1 MSSMISR
8 FFRPLKEGFH
18 GVIRHGAMSLSS
30 ATAVT
35 LTLII
40 VSLFIIFTA
49 TVRRV
54 TTTLEES
61 FSISVQIDFDHESAE
76 QEDAISLAIS
86 KIDGVKKITYYTK
99 DQEFQYYLDSFED
112 EETREA
118 MAPYDDDFN
127 PMHDAFY
134 VDVEDGTKLEDVAAE
149 ISEIEGVYNV
159 KFGGQSAV
167 QLISL
172 LRTIRI
178 GGGILALALCLLAV
192 FLIQNTIKLT
202 ILARADEI
210 AIMRNVG
217 AKNGFIRSP
226 FVVEGALIGAIGAL
240 IPMAITYYGYNSL
253 YEYTDGYVIS
263 KMFSLIN
270 PKPFALY
277 VSLALLAMGMAV
289 GLIGSFFSVNK
300 YLRWKR

>member
-1 MSSMISR
+1 MYSMINR
-8 FFRPLKEGFH
+8 LFRPLKEGFR

-40 VSLFIIFTA
+40 VSLFLIFTVNVNQMTEGMEQ
-49 TVRRV
+49 TV
-54 TTTLEES
+54 T
-61 FSISVQIDFDHESAE
+61 ISVQIDHDHESAE
-76 QEDAISLAIS
+76 QEDQLAMEIKS
-86 KIDGVKKITYYTK
+86 IEGVGSVTYYTK
-99 DQEFQYYLDSFED
+99 DEEFQFYLDSFED
-112 EETREA
+112 EETKEVFEPFR
-118 MAPYDDDFN
+118 DDN

-134 VDVEDGTKLEDVAAE
+134 IEVTDGTQLEEIAKKIEELDGVHKVA
-149 ISEIEGVYNV
+149 
-159 KFGGQSAV
+159 FGGQSAV
-167 QLISL
+167 QLISM

-178 GGGILALALCLLAV
+178 AGGVLALALSLLAV

-226 FVVEGALIGAIGAL
+226 FVVEGALIGALGAL
-240 IPMAITYYGYNSL
+240 IPMAMTYYGYRYL
-253 YEYTDGYVIS
+253 YDVTGGYVVS
-263 KMFSLIN
+263 KMFTLI
-270 PKPFALY
+270 PAKPFALY
-277 VSLALLAMGMAV
+277 ASLVLLGLGVLV

>member
-1 MSSMISR
+1 MISR
-8 FFRPLKEGFH
+8 LFRPIKEGFH

-40 VSLFIIFTA
+40 VSLFLLFTA
-49 TVRRV
+49 NVRQVTEGLEQTV
-54 TTTLEES
+54 T
-61 FSISVQIDFDHESAE
+61 ISVQIDHDHESAE
-76 QEDAISLAIS
+76 QEDQLAMKIKAIE
-86 KIDGVKKITYYTK
+86 GVGTVTYYTK
-99 DQEFQYYLDSFED
+99 DEEFQFYLDSFEN
-112 EETREA
+112 EETRKVFE
-118 MAPYDDDFN
+118 PFRDDN

-134 VDVEDGTKLEDVAAE
+134 IEVNDGTQLEEIAKQIEELDGVHEVA
-149 ISEIEGVYNV
+149 
-159 KFGGQSAV
+159 FGGQSAV
-167 QLISL
+167 QLISM

-178 GGGILALALCLLAV
+178 AGGVLALALSLLAV

-226 FVVEGALIGAIGAL
+226 FVVEGALIGALGAL
-240 IPMAITYYGYNSL
+240 IPMALTYYGYRYL
-253 YEYTDGYVIS
+253 YDVTGGYIVT
-263 KMFSLIN
+263 KMFTLIP

-277 VSLALLAMGMAV
+277 AALVLLALGMLV
-289 GLIGSFFSVNK
+289 GLVGSFFSVNK